1 MNLIDKLSAVEIKT
15 DTRISEKDRNFCVIN
30 QNAYDTAKA
39 DLDCIRKQWDSLVKN
54 QEDILS
60 ASTDSDYEKYR
71 FISIDGFSS
80 RDIRKKI
87 ETLPKIFIDTIV
99 NYFNNRYHV
108 SINSD
113 EVKRKF
119 IPKEPEW
126 SWEKKRTE
134 EYHKTMLEL
143 SLRYEDILEQIFVQL
158 GGRTF
163 EERAVAELKE
173 KCHQFAWNSYTNTKE
188 FEIKNDTI
196 QFNGYACSY
205 DNWIGKPK
213 WKIIDG
219 MKDILRGV
227 SHFETGQLEY
237 YPNGISDLLGWDDKD
252 ASTYEFSLTKVKQV
266 RLFKNHR
273 VDIKFSSK
281 EYAAHFASEYL
292 GLLA

>member
-1 MNLIDKLSAVEIKT
+1 MNVLEKISGIEICP
-15 DTRISEKDRNFCVIN
+15 DTRISEQDRQFCIIN

-39 DLDCIRKQWDSLVKN
+39 DLDCIRKQWDTLVKN

-60 ASTDSDYEKYR
+60 ASTESDYEKYR
-71 FISIDGFSS
+71 FIWINGFSS
-80 RDIRKKI
+80 RDIKKKI
-87 ETLPKIFIDTIV
+87 EILPKIFIETIV

-113 EVKRKF
+113 EVKRIF

-126 SWEKKRTE
+126 SWEKRITE

-143 SLRYEDILEQIFVQL
+143 SLHYEDILEQIFVQL

-173 KCHQFAWNSYTNTKE
+173 KCHQFAWNSYSNIKE

-205 DNWIGKPK
+205 DNWIGKLK
-213 WKIIDG
+213 WKIEDG

-227 SHFETGQLEY
+227 SHFETELLES
-237 YPNGISDLLGWDDKD
+237 YPNGISDLLGRDDKET
-252 ASTYEFSLTKVKQV
+252 STYEFSLIKVKRIRIV
-266 RLFKNHR
+266 HG
-273 VDIKFSSK
+273 V
-281 EYAAHFASEYL
+281 
-292 GLLA
+292 